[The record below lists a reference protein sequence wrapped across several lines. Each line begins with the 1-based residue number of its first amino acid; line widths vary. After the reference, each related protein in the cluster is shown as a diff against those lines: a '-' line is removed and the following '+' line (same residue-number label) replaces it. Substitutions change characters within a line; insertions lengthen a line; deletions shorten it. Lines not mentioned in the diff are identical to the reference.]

1 MNDRQIRG
9 FDLSAM
15 VTKNQASVKSSFDIS
30 SEADAAFLCGVLK
43 TNGSLIRGY

>member
-15 VTKNQASVKSSFDIS
+15 VTKNQASVKSSFDFL
-30 SEADAAFLCGVLK
+30 SEAEAARLCGVLK
-43 TNGSLIRGY
+43 TNVSLLRG